1 MASASTPSIPLN
13 SRVLFTFFDSLKDPI
28 ALIFY
33 PQAKVLANR
42 ALRKL
47 LGFSANR
54 EYPVDR
60 IWPESVNH
68 LGEVEEFSTTFVHES
83 GEVVPVK
90 VECSRLS
97 DSLAGSGARTS
108 FGARGGAA
116 SQVKEMTARAGGQ
129 ATSTLGS
136 QAVTQEIYVC
146 RVLAAQSSSKE
157 GHHLHQ
163 QRLETLGLL
172 ASGVAHDFNNILTG
186 ILGHVSYLRAV
197 LEGQAEFAESL
208 NAIEAGAKRSSTM
221 TQQIVRFSKPEAA
234 SDILVFD
241 LRGLVGATCVLLKG
255 AIPPKFA
262 LRYIPPEEPVM
273 IMGMETQLSQVL
285 VNLVVNARD
294 ALENS
299 GNIDV
304 TIEDVIDFGAL
315 GRALPAALKQ
325 GHQTKYIALKV
336 RDDGKGM
343 PEEVKQRIFEPF
355 FTTKAELGTG
365 LGLSTVRSIVQQLK
379 GGIDI
384 SSIVGKGTTVTVF
397 LPLCEVKEVS
407 ASVEIVGKQA
417 SAQGSSLM
425 TSSSRASQLATGAA
439 QSAAGAAQAATG
451 EEQARV
457 ESLGRV
463 LVVDDEPAV
472 RQVVSLSLGHLG
484 YQVDAVASGLEA
496 VERYKVDP
504 DFRYDLI
511 ILDMLMP
518 MLSGEETFKELK
530 QIDSRIKVLLMSG
543 YSSEG
548 AIEATLAAGA
558 KDFIPKPFTIDD
570 LSKKVR
576 LILGRKGVGKSQ

>member
-1 MASASTPSIPLN
+1 MTSSAKNPLPLN
-13 SRVLFTFFDSLKDPI
+13 SRILFGVFDTFKEPL
-28 ALIFY
+28 ALLFY
-33 PQAKVLANR
+33 PQAKLIANR
-42 ALRKL
+42 SLRKL
-47 LGFSANR
+47 LGFTANR
-54 EYPVDR
+54 EYLIEQ
-60 IWPESVNH
+60 IWPEALNH
-68 LGEVEEFSTTFVHES
+68 LGELEEFSTTFVHS
-83 GEVVPVK
+83 GGDVVPVK
-90 VECSRLS
+90 IECSQLS
-97 DSLAGSGARTS
+97 DYSPGSKAGTSFGSGALAHEV
-108 FGARGGAA
+108 GH
-116 SQVKEMTARAGGQ
+116 QV
-129 ATSTLGS
+129 
-136 QAVTQEIYVC
+136 YVC
-146 RVLAAQSSSKE
+146 RVLAAQSSSKD
-157 GHHLHQ
+157 GHHLQQ

-197 LEGQAEFAESL
+197 LEGQQEFAESL

-262 LRYIPPEEPVM
+262 LRYLPPEEPVM
-273 IMGMETQLSQVL
+273 IMGVETQISQVL
-285 VNLVVNARD
+285 VNLVINARD

-304 TIEDVIDFGAL
+304 SIENFIDFEAL
-315 GRALPAALKQ
+315 GRALPSALKQ

-343 PEEVKQRIFEPF
+343 PDEVKQRIFEPF
-355 FTTKAELGTG
+355 FTTKRQQGTG

-384 SSIVGKGTTVTVF
+384 SSVVGKGTTVTVF

-407 ASVEIVGKQA
+407 EASSSSIRREA
-417 SAQGSSLM
+417 SSLVVGGKSESKK
-425 TSSSRASQLATGAA
+425 TK
-439 QSAAGAAQAATG
+439 
-451 EEQARV
+451 V

-472 RQVVSLSLGHLG
+472 RQVVTLSLGHLG

-496 VERYKVDP
+496 VERFKSDP
-504 DFRYDLI
+504 EFRYDLV

-530 QIDSRIKVLLMSG
+530 QIEPRIKVLLMSG

-576 LILGRKGVGKSQ
+576 LVLGRKGIGRI

>member
-1 MASASTPSIPLN
+1 MIILKSSNICRSSQFLLIYFPSI
-13 SRVLFTFFDSLKDPI
+13 F
-28 ALIFY
+28 
-33 PQAKVLANR
+33 
-42 ALRKL
+42 
-47 LGFSANR
+47 
-54 EYPVDR
+54 
-60 IWPESVNH
+60 
-68 LGEVEEFSTTFVHES
+68 
-83 GEVVPVK
+83 
-90 VECSRLS
+90 
-97 DSLAGSGARTS
+97 
-108 FGARGGAA
+108 
-116 SQVKEMTARAGGQ
+116 
-129 ATSTLGS
+129 
-136 QAVTQEIYVC
+136 
-146 RVLAAQSSSKE
+146 
-157 GHHLHQ
+157 
-163 QRLETLGLL
+163 
-172 ASGVAHDFNNILTG
+172 
-186 ILGHVSYLRAV
+186 
-197 LEGQAEFAESL
+197 
-208 NAIEAGAKRSSTM
+208 
-221 TQQIVRFSKPEAA
+221 
-234 SDILVFD
+234 
-241 LRGLVGATCVLLKG
+241 
-255 AIPPKFA
+255 
-262 LRYIPPEEPVM
+262 
-273 IMGMETQLSQVL
+273 
-285 VNLVVNARD
+285 
-294 ALENS
+294 
-299 GNIDV
+299 
-304 TIEDVIDFGAL
+304 
-315 GRALPAALKQ
+315 
-325 GHQTKYIALKV
+325 
-336 RDDGKGM
+336 
-343 PEEVKQRIFEPF
+343 
-355 FTTKAELGTG
+355 
-365 LGLSTVRSIVQQLK
+365 QQLK

-425 TSSSRASQLATGAA
+425 TSSSRASRLATGE
-439 QSAAGAAQAATG
+439 AQAATG
-451 EEQARV
+451 EAQARV

>member
-1 MASASTPSIPLN
+1 MASSSTPSIPLN
-13 SRVLFTFFDSLKDPI
+13 SRVLFTFFDSFKEPV

-47 LGFSANR
+47 LGFAANK

-60 IWPESVNH
+60 IWPEALNH

-83 GEVVPVK
+83 GEVLPVK
-90 VECSRLS
+90 IECSRLS
-97 DSLAGSGARTS
+97 DFLTGSSSQTS
-108 FGARGGAA
+108 FGSEGGTARSTNQAN
-116 SQVKEMTARAGGQ
+116 SRAGGQ
-129 ATSTLGS
+129 ATSLSGS
-136 QAVTQEIYVC
+136 KAVNQEIYVC
-146 RVLAAQSSSKE
+146 RVLAAQSSSKD
-157 GHHLHQ
+157 GLHLQQ

-197 LEGQAEFAESL
+197 LAGQAEFAESL

-304 TIEDVIDFGAL
+304 TIDNVLDFEAL
-315 GRALPAALKQ
+315 GRAVPGALKQ
-325 GHQTKYIALKV
+325 GHQTRYIALKV

-343 PEEVKQRIFEPF
+343 PEDVKQRIFEPF
-355 FTTKAELGTG
+355 FTTKRELGTG

-384 SSIVGKGTTVTVF
+384 SSVVGKGTTVTIF
-397 LPLCEVKEVS
+397 LPICEVKELSES
-407 ASVEIVGKQA
+407 AD
-417 SAQGSSLM
+417 SAGRQTSKQGSSV
-425 TSSSRASQLATGAA
+425 SGRSDRASQGAA
-439 QSAAGAAQAATG
+439 G
-451 EEQARV
+451 ESESKQRKV

-484 YQVDAVASGLEA
+484 YEVDALASGLEV

-530 QIDSRIKVLLMSG
+530 QLDPRIKVLLMSG

-576 LILGRKGVGKSQ
+576 LILGRKGVGKSS